1 MIEYHCPE
9 CFHIPI
15 YEIDDN
21 FESLKIKCINNHLFE
36 FKISEFFLNNPF
48 QKSKIQCT
56 HCSSI
61 ENSIYNLYYCIQCK
75 AYTCQNDLFNHHKK
89 CTKVIS
95 LEQIVCTCLD
105 HNSPYIKLCKNCN
118 KEICTYC
125 IIKGHHNHLLSE
137 EKYNIIEKINFLKRN
152 KPIEQDL
159 IEMLISKNENLNKGK
174 SKKIY
179 DNLMKMLNF
188 CENIYSNEL
197 LNQRYSNI
205 LFVNVFK
212 SYHSLNKF
220 KRSLIPPIREL
231 FKKIDDNEIY
241 TLLESLIP
249 SLKYSKEMIVNNS
262 KNIFLIQTTE
272 KKDFILFSS
281 EAFLTWDIVKKNKIE
296 EIKILAN
303 SLTFEFPK
311 DTNSPIKYQI
321 LGKVISEKLNNNNS
335 EKNESINNDIFSPY
349 CPLFNFFKNIGNN
362 MIDFLS
368 YEDLVFN
375 LNEKKNIFHQ
385 KNKIKNN
392 NCIILDNGYIL
403 LLLNYYDLYRSY
415 EYKGMYDF
423 KETLILISPDN
434 QYKQILAIDSKL
446 SINFWEALKDRMVPI
461 YNIYSIY
468 KNYFMITNYEYM
480 YLFL

>member
-1 MIEYHCPE
+1 
-9 CFHIPI
+9 
-15 YEIDDN
+15 
-21 FESLKIKCINNHLFE
+21 
-36 FKISEFFLNNPF
+36 
-48 QKSKIQCT
+48 
-56 HCSSI
+56 
-61 ENSIYNLYYCIQCK
+61 
-75 AYTCQNDLFNHHKK
+75 
-89 CTKVIS
+89 
-95 LEQIVCTCLD
+95 
-105 HNSPYIKLCKNCN
+105 
-118 KEICTYC
+118 
-125 IIKGHHNHLLSE
+125 
-137 EKYNIIEKINFLKRN
+137 
-152 KPIEQDL
+152 
-159 IEMLISKNENLNKGK
+159 
-174 SKKIY
+174 
-179 DNLMKMLNF
+179 
-188 CENIYSNEL
+188 
-197 LNQRYSNI
+197 
-205 LFVNVFK
+205 
-212 SYHSLNKF
+212 
-220 KRSLIPPIREL
+220 
-231 FKKIDDNEIY
+231 
-241 TLLESLIP
+241 
-249 SLKYSKEMIVNNS
+249 MIVNNS

-349 CPLFNFFKNIGNN
+349 FPLFNFFKNIGNN